1 MTISIYQLPNEF
13 MLIDQNG
20 NYIRRCTLEETIEH
34 YFTQGGQG
42 KFLSK
47 WYLSCMPP
55 NTTLIHSFTPEAFQ
69 DHYPEYFI

>member
-1 MTISIYQLPNEF
+1 MTVSIYQCPDKF
-13 MLIDQNG
+13 MLIDHN
-20 NYIRRCTLEETIEH
+20 NKYIQRPTLEETIEH

-47 WYLSCMPP
+47 WYVSCMPS
-55 NTTLIHSFTPEAFQ
+55 NATLIHSFTPESFQ